1 MLDPRTLT
9 FLEVCRC
16 GSFTTA
22 ASHLHITQPAVSQ
35 HIRALERHYQARLFE
50 KRGRATVITPAGR
63 LLYQALARIA
73 NDEQRLQAETRELAS
88 GAADLQP
95 VRLGATRTIGDYV
108 MPCVLPAYLAAHP
121 EAHFLLTVG
130 NTQGL
135 LQALEAGSIDFALVE
150 GSFDHSSF
158 ASEPFSHEPI
168 AAVCA
173 PALAAGHDIAPTQ
186 TADHSPGP
194 DRGKATQ
201 TQLADLLALP
211 LILREEGSGTREIL
225 ERHLATRELSPADL
239 ARTVEIGSVAALKA
253 CAEAGLGAT
262 FLYRVAVERELAAGT
277 LVDIT
282 PADFALTHDFTLIW
296 QAGSLYAPRY
306 RAILREWQELLAG

>member
-73 NDEQRLQAETRELAS
+73 NDEQRLQAETREIAS

-95 VRLGATRTIGDYV
+95 VRLGATRTIGDSV
-108 MPCVLPAYLAAHP
+108 MPRVLPAYLAAHP
-121 EAHFLLTVG
+121 EAHFFLTVG

-135 LQALEAGSIDFALVE
+135 LQGLEAGSIDFALVE
-150 GSFDHSSF
+150 GSFDHGSF
-158 ASEPFSHEPI
+158 AAEPFSREPI

-173 PALAAGHDIAPTQ
+173 PALAAEYSIAPAQLTSS
-186 TADHSPGP
+186 AHGDAARP
-194 DRGKATQ
+194 R
-201 TQLADLLALP
+201 LADLLALP
-211 LILREEGSGTREIL
+211 LVLREEGSGTREIL
-225 ERHLATRELSPADL
+225 ERHLATRELSPADF
-239 ARTVEIGSVAALKA
+239 ARTVEIGSVAAIKA
-253 CAEAGLGAT
+253 CAEAGLGVT

-277 LVDIT
+277 LVDVT
-282 PADFALTHDFTLIW
+282 PADFALAHDFTLIW

-306 RAILREWQELLAG
+306 RAILQEWQELLA

>member
-22 ASHLHITQPAVSQ
+22 AAHLHVTQPAVSQ

-50 KRGRATVITPAGR
+50 RRGRATVITPAGR
-63 LLYQALARIA
+63 LLYRTLARLA

-88 GAADLQP
+88 GKADLQP

-108 MPCVLPAYLAAHP
+108 MPRVLPAYLAAHP
-121 EAHFLLTVG
+121 EAHLVLTVG

-150 GSFDHSSF
+150 GSFDRSSF
-158 ASEPFSHEPI
+158 ASEPFSREPI

-173 PALAAGHDIAPTQ
+173 PELAAKHAIGQMPSEGPGHSSGRRP
-186 TADHSPGP
+186 P
-194 DRGKATQ
+194 
-201 TQLADLLALP
+201 LADLTALP

-225 ERHLATRELSPADL
+225 ARHLATRELAFADF
-239 ARTVEIGSVAALKA
+239 ARTVELGSVAAIKA
-253 CAEAGLGAT
+253 CAEAALGVT
-262 FLYRVAVERELAAGT
+262 FLYRIAVERELATGT
-277 LVDIT
+277 LVDVT
-282 PADFALTHDFTLIW
+282 PADFSLAHDFTLIW

-306 RAILREWQELLAG
+306 RAILAEWRALLAR